1 MLLMKTV
8 LLVIMRFM
16 LSSEVCVCV
25 SDFSSFFLFIVMF
38 LLLALKLH
46 LIDIFGYT
54 VCTPTHSLNE
64 LGQQKSF

>member
-1 MLLMKTV
+1 MKTV

-16 LSSEVCVCV
+16 LSSEMCVCVCV

-46 LIDIFGYT
+46 LIDILGYT

-64 LGQQKSF
+64 LG